1 MFNELKELLFSPH
14 AFFAKKTGPEFNLLI
29 PGAIVFIGA
38 MFGLISPYV
47 VSYFSHNGLEP
58 VNVIIPAL
66 AFPLYLLGPF
76 VAWFLFSCIL
86 YVICKLVSGTGT
98 FILTLQNT
106 GYGVLPLTITSI
118 FPLIQGIFFG
128 NFGKIPGTFDLGVM
142 WGFNLISLLFI
153 LWAGY
158 LWACAM
164 EKTHAI
170 SYGKS
175 LVAALIMVLIYLG
188 YHLIVLLGMASRMQS

>member
-1 MFNELKELLFSPH
+1 MYNEIKELLFSPH

-29 PGAIVFIGA
+29 PGAIVLIGG
-38 MFGLISPYV
+38 MIGLISPYV
-47 VSYFSHNGLEP
+47 VSYFSHYGLEP
-58 VNVIIPAL
+58 VNISIPAL

-86 YVICKLVSGTGT
+86 YVICKLASGTGT

-106 GYGVLPLTITSI
+106 GYGVLPLTIIST
-118 FPLIQGIFFG
+118 FPLIQGIFLSDFG
-128 NFGKIPGTFDLGVM
+128 EIPGTFDLGVM
-142 WGFNLISLLFI
+142 WGVNLLSLLFI
-153 LWAGY
+153 FWAGY

-164 EKTHAI
+164 EKTQAI